1 MERVRN
7 SKAFHMKSFLTILL
21 LSISLIASSHSGR
34 TDSSGGHYNRSIN
47 VYHYHDSGIYAIQEM
62 LDDITERELEAIRK
76 ENELLKRQID
86 AVEWDKAAKGLETL
100 FDKVGG
106 FFSGPKKESKP
117 KIPDAYYSTSSN
129 DYKQKQIDESIR
141 NYSGSCPCPYSRAS
155 NGSLCGKRSAWSK
168 PGGQKP
174 KCYFSDL

>member
-1 MERVRN
+1 MELVRN
-7 SKAFHMKSFLTILL
+7 SKAFHMKSFFALFF

-34 TDSSGGHYNRSIN
+34 TDSSGGHYNRSMG
-47 VYHYHDSGIYAIQEM
+47 VYHYHSPVSTVYDFLNQAIEADVEAARLESERLRRQ
-62 LDDITERELEAIRK
+62 LDEVD
-76 ENELLKRQID
+76 
-86 AVEWDKAAKGLETL
+86 WDEAAKELGTL

-141 NYSGSCPCPYSRAS
+141 NYSGSCPCPYSRAN

>member
-1 MERVRN
+1 
-7 SKAFHMKSFLTILL
+7 MKSFLTILL

-34 TDSSGGHYNRSIN
+34 TDSSGGHYNRSTGD
-47 VYHYHDSGIYAIQEM
+47 YHYHNYGIYELGRMAIESDVQAARQE
-62 LDDITERELEAIRK
+62 TERLRREFNEVDWDEAGKEL
-76 ENELLKRQID
+76 
-86 AVEWDKAAKGLETL
+86 GTL
-100 FDKVGG
+100 FDKVGS

-117 KIPDAYYSTSSN
+117 KIPDDYYSTSN
-129 DYKQKQIDESIR
+129 NKYKQKQIDESIR
-141 NYSGSCPCPYSRAS
+141 NYFGSCPCPYSRAS

>member
-1 MERVRN
+1 
-7 SKAFHMKSFLTILL
+7 MKSFLVLSL
-21 LSISLIASSHSGR
+21 FSISLIVSSHSGR
-34 TDSSGGHYNRSIN
+34 TDSSGGHYNRSTGD
-47 VYHYHDSGIYAIQEM
+47 YHYHNYGIYDLGREAMENDVNAAR
-62 LDDITERELEAIRK
+62 LESERLR
-76 ENELLKRQID
+76 RQFD
-86 AVEWDKAAKGLETL
+86 VVDWDEAAKELGTL

-168 PGGQKP
+168 PGGKKP